1 MKVGLLI
8 DRWDPQRGGA
18 EACMDLLAKHLIH
31 SGHEVHIIGAA
42 AQGPLPGPFQRVR
55 GLGLSRGVRERRLGR
70 NMTAAAQGLGCDVTV
85 AVRHVEQPTVLWLHG
100 GAHKATLEA
109 RWRAAHQGRE
119 LPKAL
124 AVRGRHRTFVE
135 LEKRALAG
143 EEGGG
148 AGQVICPSS
157 LVADELKR
165 CHPSA
170 AAPQPVIENGVD
182 LDRFHPGLRAE
193 ARAQLRSQL
202 GLSSD
207 LPLIVTGARN
217 PLLKGVPH
225 LLRALR
231 LVPGP
236 WCFVLAGPKRVRAW
250 ARRARRAGLKGEE
263 VRVLAD
269 LPPEILAAGADL
281 CVQPT
286 WRDTFS
292 LATLEALATGTPVV
306 TTALS
311 GLAPCVEEAGGL
323 VIPDPSKETALAE
336 AIGRLLAD
344 PPVPDKVR
352 ASVAGRGL
360 GPWMEAMEAAL
371 LSSQ

>member
-18 EACMDLLAKHLIH
+18 EACLDLLAKHLV
-31 SGHEVHIIGAA
+31 SAGHDVHVIAA
-42 AQGPLPGPFQRVR
+42 SAREPLPGKFQRVR
-55 GLGLSRGVRERRLGR
+55 GLGLTRGVRERRLGR
-70 NMTAAAQGLGCDVTV
+70 NMTAAAQGLGCDATV
-85 AVRHVEQPTVLWLHG
+85 AVRHVEQPTVFWLHG

-124 AVRGRHRTFVE
+124 AIRGRHRTFVE
-135 LEKRALAG
+135 LEKRALEG
-143 EEGGG
+143 EKSGG

-165 CHPSA
+165 CHPNA
-170 AAPQPVIENGVD
+170 AAPRTVIENGVD
-182 LDRFHPGLRAE
+182 LDRFHPGLRTD
-193 ARAQLRSQL
+193 ARAQLHSRL
-202 GLSSD
+202 GLPRD
-207 LPLIVTGARN
+207 LPVIVTGARN

-231 LVPGP
+231 EVPGP

-250 ARRARRAGLKGEE
+250 ARRARREGLRGED

-269 LPPEILAAGADL
+269 LPPELLAAGADL

-286 WRDTFS
+286 WRDPCP
-292 LATLEALATGTPVV
+292 LVTLEALAAGTPVV

-311 GLAPCVEEAGGL
+311 GLAPCVEAAGGL
-323 VIPDPSKETALAE
+323 VIPDPSNEPALAE
-336 AIGRLLAD
+336 AIARLLAE

-360 GPWMEAMEAAL
+360 GPWMEAMETAL
-371 LSSQ
+371 VSSP

>member
-8 DRWDPQRGGA
+8 DRWDPRRGGA
-18 EACMDLLAKHLIH
+18 EACLDLLAQHLVRAGHGVHLI
-31 SGHEVHIIGAA
+31 AA
-42 AQGPLPGPFQRVR
+42 SATGPLPGPFQRVR
-55 GLGLSRGVRERRLGR
+55 GLGLTRGVRERRLGR

-85 AVRHVEQPTVLWLHG
+85 AVRHVEQPTVLWIHG

-124 AVRGRHRTFVE
+124 AIRGRHRTFVE

-143 EEGGG
+143 EESGG

-165 CHPSA
+165 CHPNA
-170 AAPQPVIENGVD
+170 AAPQLVIENGVD
-182 LDRFHPGLRAE
+182 LDRFHPGLRTE
-193 ARAQLRSQL
+193 ARAQLHSQL
-202 GLSSD
+202 GLARD

-225 LLRALR
+225 LLHALR
-231 LVPGP
+231 MVPGP

-263 VRVLAD
+263 VRVLAN

-292 LATLEALATGTPVV
+292 LVTLEALATGTPVV

-311 GLAPCVEEAGGL
+311 GLALCVEEAGGL
-323 VIPDPSKETALAE
+323 VIPDPSNESALAE
-336 AIGRLLAD
+336 AIARLLAE